1 MKKLLLLT
9 GLLTSLFIS
18 CSKEEKTVVNDSIG
32 NLENLEVHAVIGDNA
47 VTKTVVQSNG
57 TDIYWTQ
64 GDAINLFYGNRTS
77 AQFTTSINSPSAS
90 ASFQGSITAVT
101 GTNGNGNGAQSF
113 WGVYPYNSLNTCDG
127 TGVTLTIPSEQSGVA
142 GTFASNLNPT
152 VATSPNLDLAFY
164 NVGSWFVFSV
174 TRNDIVSVT
183 FQGNASETLVGK
195 VRVEMDGNSHP
206 VVTQVTNGVTSI
218 TMTPDGGGCFTSGED
233 YYMVLIP
240 QTLSNGYSVTLNTSD
255 GSFATC
261 VVDGSR
267 EFPRSGARG
276 KHNVDDG
283 LSFPTYYI
291 PIDLGL
297 SVKWATFN
305 VGATKPEEYGDYYAW
320 GETEPYYE
328 VGYAQ
333 ESPQAHWKDGYS
345 AGYVWS
351 NYKWCNG
358 SNTTLT
364 KYNTSSSYGTVDNK
378 TVLDPEDDVAHVK
391 WGGSWRMPTLRE
403 QDELRISCTF
413 TWYSSGNTEFNGVA
427 GYKVTSKKSGYTD
440 RFIFLPAAGFRLDTG
455 LNLAGERG
463 FYWSSSLDT
472 GRLKYAWSLFFQSL
486 ESAAANNYYDYIT
499 TYYLRNYG
507 LSVRPVCP

>member
-47 VTKTVVQSNG
+47 VTKTAVQSNG

-77 AQFTTSINSPSAS
+77 AQFTTSINSPTAS

-152 VATSPNLDLAFY
+152 IAKSSGLDLVFW
-164 NVGSWFVFSV
+164 NVGSWFAFTVS
-174 TRNDIVSVT
+174 RNDIVRAT
-183 FQGNASETLVGK
+183 FSGNNEENVAGTVK
-195 VRVEMDGNSHP
+195 VSMDANSRP
-206 VVTQVTNGVTSI
+206 VVTEVTNGIKSI
-218 TMTPDGGGCFTSGED
+218 TMMPEGGGCFTPGQI
-233 YYMVLIP
+233 YYMVVLP
-240 QTLSNGYSVTLNTSD
+240 QTLSNGYSLTLT
-255 GSFATC
+255 T
-261 VVDGSR
+261 
-267 EFPRSGARG
+267 RSGESATYSLADSRTFARSSLVG
-276 KHNVDDG
+276 KQNADSG
-283 LSFPTYYI
+283 LSFLHESV
-291 PIDLGL
+291 DLGL
-297 SVKWATFN
+297 SVNWATFN
-305 VGATKPEEYGDYYAW
+305 VGATSLEEYGDYYAW

-333 ESPQAHWKDGYS
+333 EYPQAHWKDGYS
-345 AGYVWS
+345 AGYDWS
-351 NYKWCNG
+351 TYKWCNG
-358 SNTTLT
+358 SSSTLT
-364 KYNTSSSYGTVDNK
+364 KYNTKSSNGTVDNK

-391 WGGSWRMPTLRE
+391 WGGSWRIPTKAE
-403 QDELRISCTF
+403 QDELLNNCTW
-413 TWYSSGNTEFNGVA
+413 TWYRSGNSEFNGVA
-427 GYKVTSKKSGYTD
+427 GYKVTSNVSGYTD
-440 RFIFLPAAGFRLDTG
+440 RFIFLPAAGYRLEAILDVG
-455 LNLAGERG
+455 SSGD
-463 FYWSSSLDT
+463 YWSSSLNTDSPNN
-472 GRLKYAWSLFFQSL
+472 AWLFVYFDSG
-486 ESAAANNYYDYIT
+486 
-499 TYYLRNYG
+499 LRYTHNDRRDAG

>member
-9 GLLTSLFIS
+9 GLLISLFIS

-47 VTKTVVQSNG
+47 VTKTAVQSNG

-77 AQFTTSINSPSAS
+77 AQFTTSINSPTAS

-183 FQGNASETLVGK
+183 FQGNESETLVGK

-240 QTLSNGYSVTLNTSD
+240 QTLSNGYSLTFTTSD
-255 GSFATC
+255 GASATC
-261 VVDGSR
+261 VVYGSK
-267 EFPRSGARG
+267 EFPRSEARG
-276 KHNVDDG
+276 KQDADSG
-283 LSFPTYYI
+283 LSFPERYV
-291 PIDLGL
+291 DLGL
-297 SVKWATFN
+297 SVKWAKYN
-305 VGATKPEEYGDYYAW
+305 IGATRPEDAGDYFAW
-320 GETEPYYE
+320 GETQVKNTYE
-328 VGYAQ
+328 WSTYTWCSNATNNSMNKYCNKSTYGY
-333 ESPQAHWKDGYS
+333 
-345 AGYVWS
+345 
-351 NYKWCNG
+351 NG
-358 SNTTLT
+358 FTDT
-364 KYNTSSSYGTVDNK
+364 K
-378 TVLDPEDDVAHVK
+378 TVLDIEDDVAHVV
-391 WGGSWRMPTLRE
+391 WGGDWRMPTI
-403 QDELRISCTF
+403 DEWNELINNCS
-413 TWYSSGNTEFNGVA
+413 WSYSTKWDNQVGSMIAV
-427 GYKVTSKKSGYTD
+427 YKVTSRVAGYTD
-440 RFIFLPAAGFRLDTG
+440 RSITIRCVKYSGSTSEEFRG
-455 LNLAGERG
+455 Y
-463 FYWSSSLDT
+463 YWSSSLYT
-472 GRLKYAWSLFFQSL
+472 TTPNSAFSLYINS
-486 ESAAANNYYDYIT
+486 EDYKSS
-499 TYYLRNYG
+499 YG
-507 LSVRPVCP
+507 SRCSGYVVRPVRP

>member
-47 VTKTVVQSNG
+47 VTKTAVQSNG
-57 TDIYWTQ
+57 TIYWTQ

-77 AQFTTSINSPSAS
+77 AKFTTSINSPSAS

-218 TMTPDGGGCFTSGED
+218 TMTPDGGGCFTSGKD

-267 EFPRSGARG
+267 EFPRSEARV
-276 KHNVDDG
+276 KHDVDDG
-283 LSFPTYYI
+283 LNFNIEFRDNLVKSICVANWDTNGDGELSGGEAAAVTSI
-291 PIDLGL
+291 PYGTFSGKTIQYFDEFQYFTGL
-297 SVKWATFN
+297 
-305 VGATKPEEYGDYYAW
+305 
-320 GETEPYYE
+320 
-328 VGYAQ
+328 
-333 ESPQAHWKDGYS
+333 
-345 AGYVWS
+345 
-351 NYKWCNG
+351 
-358 SNTTLT
+358 
-364 KYNTSSSYGTVDNK
+364 TSSSSLVHKEERDEGEYDYYGT
-378 TVLDPEDDVAHVK
+378 
-391 WGGSWRMPTLRE
+391 
-403 QDELRISCTF
+403 
-413 TWYSSGNTEFNGVA
+413 
-427 GYKVTSKKSGYTD
+427 
-440 RFIFLPAAGFRLDTG
+440 
-455 LNLAGERG
+455 
-463 FYWSSSLDT
+463 FYNCN
-472 GRLKYAWSLFFQSL
+472 RLKSITLPSTLTTIGIACFRECTALTDITIPSSVTTIKAIAFLGCPQLNVHMIS
-486 ESAAANNYYDYIT
+486 ESPCTLTQDPRGTWADPYVFGFLYQLVNAIYVPANAVA
-499 TYYLRNYG
+499 TYKSAQYWPSSRIQAEN
-507 LSVRPVCP
+507 

>member
-47 VTKTVVQSNG
+47 VTKTAVQSNG

-218 TMTPDGGGCFTSGED
+218 TMTPDGGGCFTSGKD

-240 QTLSNGYSVTLNTSD
+240 QTLSDGYSLTLTTYG
-255 GSFATC
+255 GSTATC
-261 VVDGSR
+261 VVTGEKVFSR
-267 EFPRSGARG
+267 SDARSKLLA
-276 KHNVDDG
+276 DAG
-283 LSFPTYYI
+283 LTFTKVFV
-291 PIDLGL
+291 DLGL
-297 SVKWATFN
+297 SVKWAAWN
-305 VGATKPEEYGDYYAW
+305 IGAERPEEYGDYYAW

-345 AGYVWS
+345 AGYDWS

-358 SNTTLT
+358 SYNTLT
-364 KYNTSSSYGTVDNK
+364 KYNTISSYGTVDNK
-378 TVLDPEDDVAHVK
+378 IVLDPEDDVAHVK
-391 WGGSWRMPTLRE
+391 WGGSWRMPTKAE
-403 QDELRISCTF
+403 QEELHNSCTW
-413 TWYSSGNTEFNGVA
+413 TWYSSGNSEFNGVA
-427 GYKVTSKKSGYTD
+427 GYKVTSNVYGYTG
-440 RFIFLPAAGFRLDTG
+440 RFIFLPAAGYRYATSLYD
-455 LNLAGERG
+455 AGEG
-463 FYWSSSLDT
+463 GIYWSSSLSSDYPYDARGLDFGSGSHGT
-472 GRLKYAWSLFFQSL
+472 GI
-486 ESAAANNYYDYIT
+486 YYRY
-499 TYYLRNYG
+499 YG